1 MQIIKPNGWQRAALF
16 SDAHMYESQDP
27 LHKELAGKNTKGE
40 RLIANAIKE
49 GEKRFILTLDEAEGI
64 GDIDFIGFGGDMVTG
79 YGERGLIGP
88 DSQEHIQKFEDL
100 LRSRFIGLPRKFMAG
115 GHEVGYILPLSTDP
129 EGGLSEKSILV
140 FEDNFNELFY
150 TFSVGRYK
158 FVVISS
164 DLELL
169 KKGTKSLMRRK
180 SLQEEFY
187 RDEIAYTNPDQ
198 KIVLMLHDPD
208 ALAPMFP
215 FLKDNLGKIVKTF
228 SGHQHAKWT
237 NKIYPWLCRLASSR
251 VLAFPLKPTFNWF
264 FPGKANAVWDYFRQ
278 NKGNAKIWKQLKL
291 SVIPAPGGMLGIGG
305 GFLIADFGEE
315 EIRVRK
321 IKTPKLE
328 D

>member
-1 MQIIKPNGWQRAALF
+1 MQIVKPNGWLRAALF

-40 RLIANAIKE
+40 RIIANAIKE
-49 GEKRFILTLDEAEGI
+49 GEKRFVLALEEAERI
-64 GDIDFIGFGGDMVTG
+64 GEVDLLGFGGDMVTG

-88 DSQEHIQKFEDL
+88 DSQEHINQFKDS
-100 LRSRFIGLPRKFMAG
+100 LRSRFTGIPRRFLAG

-129 EGGLSEKSILV
+129 EGGISEKSIQV

-150 TFSVGRYK
+150 TFSLGGYK
-158 FVVISS
+158 FVAISS

-169 KKGTKSLMRRK
+169 KSGTDSLMRRK
-180 SLQEEFY
+180 RLQEEFY
-187 RDEIAYTNPDQ
+187 MDEIAYAEPDQ

-215 FLKDNLGKIVKTF
+215 FLKEHLDKIAKTF

-237 NKIYPWLCRLASSR
+237 NKIYPWLCKLASSR
-251 VLAFPLKPTFNWF
+251 ILAFPLKPTFNWF
-264 FPGKANAVWDYFRQ
+264 FPGKAEAVWAYFRL

-305 GFLIADFGEE
+305 GFLIADFGDN
-315 EIRVRK
+315 EIKVKK